1 MPRKFIDVLHELMTN
16 HLFILAVA
24 IVLFLLLI
32 TLADPGQSQAV
43 MDDLWI

>member
-16 HLFILAVA
+16 QLFILAMA

-32 TLADPGQSQAV
+32 TLADPARSEAV
-43 MDDLWI
+43 MSGLWI